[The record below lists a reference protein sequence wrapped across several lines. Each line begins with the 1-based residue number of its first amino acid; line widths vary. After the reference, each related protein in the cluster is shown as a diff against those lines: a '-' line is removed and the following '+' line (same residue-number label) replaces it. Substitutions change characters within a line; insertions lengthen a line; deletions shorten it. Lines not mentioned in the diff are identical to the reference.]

1 MEGPTG
7 KHIVLILAR
16 ELAVNI
22 ATPLFIVDADGTL
35 VFYNEPA
42 ERLLGQPFRATG
54 ELPAERWTALFSAR
68 TPDGEPLSTEDRPLT
83 AALTRLRPTH
93 RSLLI
98 SGGDG
103 VARRLVVTAYPL
115 LANSTSAVGAVAIF
129 WEAQEGDEA
138 WDL

>member
-22 ATPLFIVDADGTL
+22 ATPLFIVDANGTL

-54 ELPAERWTALFSAR
+54 ELPAERWTALFTAK
-68 TPDGEPLSTEDRPLT
+68 TPAGKPLSTQNRPLT
-83 AALTRLRPTH
+83 PPLTGSRPTH
-93 RSLLI
+93 PSLLTTH
-98 SGGDG
+98 
-103 VARRLVVTAYPL
+103 AAAAPPP
-115 LANSTSAVGAVAIF
+115 
-129 WEAQEGDEA
+129 
-138 WDL
+138 

>member
-22 ATPLFIVDADGTL
+22 ATPLFIVDAAGTL
-35 VFYNEPA
+35 VFFNEPA

-54 ELPAERWTALFSAR
+54 ELPADRWTALFKAE
-68 TPDGEPLSTEDRPLT
+68 TPEGAPLTAEDRPLT

-93 RSLLI
+93 RNVVI
-98 SGGDG
+98 TGADG
-103 VARRLVVTAYPL
+103 VARRLVITAYPL
-115 LANSTSAVGAVAIF
+115 LASSTRAVGAVAIF
-129 WEAQEGDEA
+129 WE
-138 WDL
+138 